1 MESTVA
7 SWRIRTD
14 PSEPAD
20 ELLVSGSLVRLARRS
35 AGGGLQV
42 ELSVAQIELL
52 RLVRCHP
59 GLAVADADAQLLLTL
74 SRDTV
79 STLVG
84 QPTAG
89 RWPNVTAWTST
100 AAARRGC
107 GVLHGWLGG
116 AR

>member
-1 MESTVA
+1 MSCSSAVRSCA
-7 SWRIRTD
+7 WLGAA
-14 PSEPAD
+14 PA
-20 ELLVSGSLVRLARRS
+20 
-35 AGGGLQV
+35 GGLQV

-52 RLVRCHP
+52 RLVRRHP
-59 GLAVADADAQLLLTL
+59 ALAVADADADAELLLTL

-107 GVLHGWLGG
+107 GALRGWRGG

>member
-1 MESTVA
+1 MA

-14 PSEPAD
+14 PSQLAD
-20 ELLVSGSLVRLARRS
+20 ELLVSGSLVRPARRS

-52 RLVRCHP
+52 RLARRRP
-59 GLAVADADAQLLLTL
+59 GLAAAAAAQLLLTL

-79 STLVG
+79 SALVA

-89 RWPNVTAWTST
+89 RRPNVTAWTST
-100 AAARRGC
+100 AATRPGSGALRG
-107 GVLHGWLGG
+107 WRGG

>member
-1 MESTVA
+1 M
-7 SWRIRTD
+7 RTD
-14 PSEPAD
+14 PSQLAD

-59 GLAVADADAQLLLTL
+59 GLADADADAELLLTL

-79 STLVG
+79 SALVA

-89 RWPNVTAWTST
+89 RRPNVTAWTST

-107 GVLHGWLGG
+107 GALRGWRGG

>member
-1 MESTVA
+1 M
-7 SWRIRTD
+7 RTD
-14 PSEPAD
+14 PSQLAD

-52 RLVRCHP
+52 RLVRRRP
-59 GLAVADADAQLLLTL
+59 GLADADADAELLLTL

-79 STLVG
+79 SALVA

-107 GVLHGWLGG
+107 GVLRGWLGG

>member
-1 MESTVA
+1 MSCSSAVRSCA
-7 SWRIRTD
+7 WLGAA
-14 PSEPAD
+14 PA
-20 ELLVSGSLVRLARRS
+20 
-35 AGGGLQV
+35 GGLQV

-52 RLVRCHP
+52 RLVRRRP
-59 GLAVADADAQLLLTL
+59 GLADADAAAQLLLTL

-79 STLVG
+79 SALVA

-107 GVLHGWLGG
+107 GALHGWRLSLIHI
-116 AR
+116 

>member
-1 MESTVA
+1 M
-7 SWRIRTD
+7 RTD
-14 PSEPAD
+14 PSQLAD

-52 RLVRCHP
+52 RLVRRRP
-59 GLAVADADAQLLLTL
+59 GLAAAAAAAAQLLLTL

-79 STLVG
+79 SALVA

-100 AAARRGC
+100 AATRPGSGALRG
-107 GVLHGWLGG
+107 WRGG

>member
-1 MESTVA
+1 VA

-20 ELLVSGSLVRLARRS
+20 ELLVSGWLVRLARRS

-59 GLAVADADAQLLLTL
+59 GLADADADAQLLLTL

-107 GVLHGWLGG
+107 GVLRGWRGG

>member
-1 MESTVA
+1 M
-7 SWRIRTD
+7 RTD
-14 PSEPAD
+14 PSQLAD

-52 RLVRCHP
+52 RLARRRP
-59 GLAVADADAQLLLTL
+59 GLADADAELLLTL

-79 STLVG
+79 SALVA

-100 AAARRGC
+100 AAARRGS
-107 GVLHGWLGG
+107 GALRGWRGG